1 MDGAN
6 LIFHEGGHFLFM
18 IFGET
23 MHFLGGTLMQILIPI
38 ICGLTFIKNGKIF
51 EATVMGIWLGE
62 NFLDTSDYVADAQK
76 QLLPLI
82 GGESSTHDWNWLLNK
97 AGIIEHAE
105 ALGTAVYII
114 GAIIIAL
121 SIGYAIKI
129 TFINKS

>member
-1 MDGAN
+1 
-6 LIFHEGGHFLFM
+6 
-18 IFGET
+18 
-23 MHFLGGTLMQILIPI
+23 MQILIPI